1 MKMKLASGA
10 LLAALAVA
18 ALPWKADAQSRSGSG
33 GYAPGGAVGGG
44 PYGGSPGNPGAVMR
58 PTPAGPAAPM
68 IRSRPALPPHN
79 PMSIPRLGTGGYTNN
94 AIGRLPP
101 GTRATP
107 AGPR

>member
-1 MKMKLASGA
+1 
-10 LLAALAVA
+10 
-18 ALPWKADAQSRSGSG
+18 
-33 GYAPGGAVGGG
+33 
-44 PYGGSPGNPGAVMR
+44 MR
-58 PTPAGPAAPM
+58 TTPAAPAAPM